1 MKVTLSAIKADIGA
15 IGGHT
20 RPSEKVLTTVKEF
33 VASKS
38 SGLLLDS
45 LIFHVGDDI
54 CILTSHTRGVS
65 DRTIHKLA
73 WDAFKAGTE
82 VAKSQGLYGAGQ
94 DLLKDAFT
102 GNVHGLG
109 PGVAEMTFNERP
121 NEAVIVFAMDKTEPG
136 AFNFPFYL
144 AFADPLWSPGLML
157 APDLREGFTF
167 EIIDTEHLTGD
178 KIIILNAPEDLYD
191 IATLLR
197 ETRRYVIR
205 RIFSRTH
212 KGEPALQRLASTL
225 ARGEQS
231 AVVSTSRLKH
241 IAGRYVGKD
250 DPVAVV
256 RAQKIF
262 PATEE
267 IGACFRNAH
276 FVGGD
281 TRGSHNQPLMP
292 VTFNS
297 GASVHYCIPIVQGI
311 TFSMQNGKFTE
322 FVDMF
327 DEPFWDFVRDK
338 ASLKSIFMREQGFI
352 EPGMLPRDELEYG
365 GIVERLNRLEKKFKV
380 DK

>member
-1 MKVTLSAIKADIGA
+1 MKITLSAIKADVGA

-20 RPSEKVLTTVKEF
+20 KPSAKLLETVKEY
-33 VASKS
+33 VASRAE
-38 SGLLLDS
+38 GFLIDH

-54 CILTSHTRGVS
+54 CILMSHTRGVN
-65 DRTIHKLA
+65 DRKIHKLA
-73 WDAFKAGTE
+73 WDTFKTGTE

-102 GNVHGLG
+102 GTVHGLG
-109 PGVAEMTFNERP
+109 PGSAEIEFTERT
-121 NEAVIVFAMDKTEPG
+121 NEAVVVFAMDKTEPG
-136 AFNFPFYL
+136 AFNFPLYL

-157 APDLREGFTF
+157 SPELREGFAF

-178 KIIILNAPEDLYD
+178 KVITLNAPEDLYD

-197 ETRRYVIR
+197 ETRRYVVR

-212 KGEPALQRLASTL
+212 KN
-225 ARGEQS
+225 EQT
-231 AVVSTSRLKH
+231 AVVSTTRLKH

-250 DPVAVV
+250 DPVGIARV
-256 RAQKIF
+256 QKIF

-267 IGACFRNAH
+267 LGACFRNAH
-276 FVGGD
+276 YVGGD

-292 VTFNS
+292 VRFNS
-297 GASVHYCIPIVQGI
+297 SASVHYCIPIVEGI
-311 TFSMQNGKFTE
+311 TFSIHAGKMTE
-322 FVDMF
+322 FIDMF

-352 EPGMLPRDELEYG
+352 EPGMLPREELEYG
-365 GIVERLNRLEKKFKV
+365 GIVERLQRLEKRFKV
-380 DK
+380 SKSSQT